1 MIRRI
6 QEAFSRLVAVFR
18 GNTLDQDFDDELSTH
33 IELLTDRHVRRGLSR
48 DEARRQAMLQ
58 LGGLSATKELH
69 RDVRGLPRVETIAR
83 ATWQAWRSW
92 RRAKAVALLAA
103 GALAVGIGSATA
115 IYTVVNAVML
125 RPLPYRDGDRFV
137 ALFRGSLND
146 PEQYSDHTW
155 EDLEAYQQRTHAFDA
170 FGWFRSAGNNL
181 TFAGEPHYVPSVKVT
196 LSLAH
201 HLGVDPVL
209 GQWFHDESGAVISSA
224 LWRRLGADPGIIG
237 QAVALDGRSYTVTGV
252 MPESFYFP
260 VADITFAGYR
270 ADVWIPLDRQDGAT
284 YVAYGRRKPGVTFA
298 EAEAD
303 VKRVAAQIAAEDPE
317 RRSAD
322 TARLL
327 DLRETA
333 VRDIRPTL
341 LLLFAAGVL
350 LFLIACA
357 SAAGLLLARSVA
369 QARET
374 AMRVALGARRG
385 QLAVHCFAEGLLV
398 SLAGAAGGV
407 VLALTLTRAI
417 VSMAANYLPRADE
430 ITVDWAVLL
439 FALGTAFFAS
449 LLSSVAPLRQAARTA
464 PADVLGAGARASAG
478 RRSRRAAHALVVA
491 EIALAFALLVASS
504 ILIVHLR
511 NLSRT
516 SVGFD
521 ADHLL
526 TFVLSLTPDLAAD
539 PAARIPR
546 QQRLVQAIE
555 TVPGVD
561 HVAFAN
567 QLPFKGC
574 CWQRAVYPDGGLVD
588 RRASQR
594 TSLMVV
600 SPQYG
605 PALGIPLLGGRFL
618 TDGDAVQNPASIA
631 VVINESA
638 ARRYWGAQNP
648 IGTYGAFD
656 DSADSRFRSADSR
669 FRVVGVVGDVKN
681 VGLGNP
687 TVPEIYIPAV
697 YARIE
702 TMYFVVRS
710 ARPAA
715 SLVPDIRRMVQGVD
729 AEQPI
734 HDVATMHDVIQQTIV
749 LERVASFLTAFFTGA
764 ALLMAM
770 LGVYG
775 AVAYSVR
782 QRTAEIG
789 VRMAMGATSGGV
801 FSVIVASGLKMVAY
815 GVTAGGITAV
825 IATSYLGRV
834 FEIGDIGPAPYLYS
848 ATIVVVV
855 ALTASF
861 LPARRA
867 ALLSPLVAIR
877 NEP

>member
-18 GNTLDQDFDDELSTH
+18 GNTLDQDFDDELATH

-48 DEARRQAMLQ
+48 DGARRQAMLQ
-58 LGGLSATKELH
+58 IGGLSAPKELH

-92 RRAKAVALLAA
+92 RRAKAVAVLAA
-103 GALAVGIGSATA
+103 VALAVGIGSATA
-115 IYTVVNAVML
+115 IYTVVNGVML
-125 RPLPYRDGDRFV
+125 RPLPYPDGDRFV
-137 ALFRGSLND
+137 ALFGGSLND
-146 PEQYSDHTW
+146 PEQYSDLSW
-155 EDLEAYQQRTHAFDA
+155 EDLEAYQQRTHSFDA
-170 FGWFRSAGNNL
+170 FGWFRSAGSNL
-181 TFAGEPHYVPSVKVT
+181 TFAGEPHYIHGVKVT

-237 QAVALDGRSYTVTGV
+237 QALVLDGRSYTVTGV

-260 VADITFAGYR
+260 VADITAAEYR
-270 ADVWIPLDRQDGAT
+270 ADVWTPLDRQDRAS

-303 VKRVAAQIAAEDPE
+303 VKRVATQIAAEDPE
-317 RRSAD
+317 RRPAY

-341 LLLFAAGVL
+341 LLLFAAAVL

-357 SAAGLLLARSVA
+357 STAGLLLARSVA

-430 ITVDWAVLL
+430 IAIDWAVLL
-439 FALGTAFFAS
+439 FALGTAVLAS

-464 PADVLGAGARASAG
+464 PVDVLGDGVRASAG

-516 SVGFD
+516 SVGFE

-526 TFVLSLTPDLAAD
+526 TFILSLTPDLADD
-539 PAARIPR
+539 PATRIPR
-546 QQRLVQAIE
+546 QQRLVEAIE
-555 TVPGVD
+555 TIPGVD

-567 QLPFKGC
+567 QLPFRGC
-574 CWQRAVYPDGGLVD
+574 CRQTAVYPDGGLVD

-594 TSLMVV
+594 TRLMAV

-605 PALGIPLLGGRFL
+605 PALRTPLLGGRFL
-618 TDGDAVQNPASIA
+618 TDSDAVQNRTSIA
-631 VVINESA
+631 VVINETA
-638 ARRYWGAQNP
+638 ARRYWGDQNP

-656 DSADSRFRSADSR
+656 DSAGSR

-681 VGLGNP
+681 AGLGNP
-687 TVPEIYIPAV
+687 TVPEIYVPAV
-697 YARIE
+697 SARIE

-715 SLVPDIRRMVQGVD
+715 SLVPDIRRVVQSVD

-734 HDVATMHDVIQQTIV
+734 HDVATMRDVIQQTIV
-749 LERVASFLTAFFTGA
+749 LERAASFLTAFFTVA

-775 AVAYSVR
+775 VVAYSVR